1 MKELTQVKEIVKL
14 MKSYLDE
21 GKTNKQNQI
30 SKIGR
35 LSKEVDV
42 KKLEAK
48 HAKKGFDLMLN
59 AFDKGFVDKALN
71 HSVKVLRQLSPVAN
85 DFPFNVNDE
94 VYVIRYEHGWMDG
107 NMKAKI
113 VEKFSRNG
121 IWSYMAK
128 VFHDGQYDDEYVIQ
142 IDHTRDAVKV

>member
-1 MKELTQVKEIVKL
+1 
-14 MKSYLDE
+14 
-21 GKTNKQNQI
+21 
-30 SKIGR
+30 
-35 LSKEVDV
+35 
-42 KKLEAK
+42 
-48 HAKKGFDLMLN
+48 
-59 AFDKGFVDKALN
+59 
-71 HSVKVLRQLSPVAN
+71 
-85 DFPFNVNDE
+85 
-94 VYVIRYEHGWMDG
+94 MDG